1 MKTVTII
8 GAGFSGLVAA
18 WRLQKQ
24 GYAVSVIEA
33 KANVGGL
40 ISTLNH
46 PMGLVETAANGL
58 LASALV
64 EELFTDCGLRVQT
77 PRKTAKRRFLAVD
90 GKLQRLPLTF
100 VEAFRAGLK
109 AFRIRST
116 PPRPRETVR
125 EWGERAVGQAVTGKI
140 LSTAMLGIY
149 AAPGSE
155 LSAMYTVGRYFDPD
169 RATVKGKMRGTVSAP
184 GGMGMLIQRLRATLE
199 RRGVKFET
207 SNEADS
213 DVLLASRALGPVVI
227 ALSAWSAAKLLS
239 SASASPALQNRA
251 KLLAEIESI
260 GLVTVTLFFNEKPPK
275 LGFGTLFSQT
285 PPHGESD
292 GVLGCLQS
300 SEIFEGRVTGGQHA
314 ETWILGGR
322 EKGDEFNAKSDEELL
337 SSIYLKRDRM
347 IQPMSRGLVVGQ
359 VITRWPR
366 AIPFY
371 GIELET
377 IVPQLTEALDGTV
390 LFGNYLGDLGLASIL
405 ERTGD
410 LVRRVNNI

>member
-24 GYAVSVIEA
+24 GYVVRVIEA
-33 KANVGGL
+33 NANVGGL

-64 EELFTDCGLRVQT
+64 EELFTDCGLRIQT

-90 GKLQRLPLTF
+90 GKVQRLPLTF
-100 VEAFRAGLK
+100 VEALRAGLK
-109 AFRIRST
+109 AFRIRRT
-116 PPRPRETVR
+116 PPRPRETVQ
-125 EWGERAVGQAVTGKI
+125 EWGDRAIGKAVTGKI

-149 AAPGSE
+149 AAPASE
-155 LSAMYTVGRYFDPD
+155 LSATYTVGRYFDPD
-169 RATVKGKMRGTVSAP
+169 RATVKGEMRGTVSAP
-184 GGMGMLIQRLRATLE
+184 GGMGMLLQRLRATLE

-239 SASASPALQNRA
+239 SASASPGLQSRA

-260 GLVTVTLFFNEKPPK
+260 GLVSVTLFFREKPPK

-285 PPHGESD
+285 SPHGESD

-322 EKGDEFNAKSDEELL
+322 AKGAEFNAKSDEELL
-337 SSIYLKRDRM
+337 NAIYLKRDRL

-377 IVPQLTEALDGTV
+377 IVPQLTGAIEGTV

-410 LVRRVNNI
+410 LVRKVNNI